1 MLKRV
6 QGDEAREDPSRF
18 SPPGARCAAVHR
30 FANPARFLK
39 LARPL
44 TPACI
49 LAGLL
54 LAAIGIYGGLF
65 LTPPDYLQGE
75 SVRIIYVH
83 VPAAWLGMAGYGFIA
98 AASAVYLVWR
108 HPLADVA
115 ARAAAPIGALY
126 TAICLI
132 TGSIWGRPTWGTW
145 WEWDGRLTS
154 MLVRLFLYLGYI
166 ALAGAGED
174 RERAAKTSAI
184 LALAGAVN
192 LPIIRYSV
200 VWWNTL
206 HQGSSITLSGSSID
220 SSILWPLPLTALGFS
235 LLFAA
240 FVLMRMRADL
250 ARTRVEAR
258 MRRLAEAA

>member
-1 MLKRV
+1 M
-6 QGDEAREDPSRF
+6 
-18 SPPGARCAAVHR
+18 
-30 FANPARFLK
+30 
-39 LARPL
+39 
-44 TPACI
+44 
-49 LAGLL
+49 
-54 LAAIGIYGGLF
+54 
-65 LTPPDYLQGE
+65 
-75 SVRIIYVH
+75 RISD
-83 VPAAWLGMAGYGFIA
+83 W
-98 AASAVYLVWR
+98 SS
-108 HPLADVA
+108 DV
-115 ARAAAPIGALY
+115 
-126 TAICLI
+126 C
-132 TGSIWGRPTWGTW
+132 SS
-145 WEWDGRLTS
+145 D
-154 MLVRLFLYLGYI
+154 
-166 ALAGAGED
+166 LAGAGED

-258 MRRLAEAA
+258 LRRLAAAACTTGRSSSHIMRSPSAETERHSTRLNSSH

>member
-1 MLKRV
+1 M
-6 QGDEAREDPSRF
+6 
-18 SPPGARCAAVHR
+18 HR

-44 TPACI
+44 TPVLI
-49 LAGLL
+49 LAGLSL
-54 LAAIGIYGGLF
+54 VAIGLYGGLF

-75 SVRIIYVH
+75 TVRIMYVH

-98 AASAVYLVWR
+98 GASATYLVWK

-126 TAICLI
+126 TAICLAS
-132 TGSIWGRPTWGTW
+132 GSIWGRPTWGTW

-154 MLVRLFLYLGYI
+154 MLILFFLYLGYI
-166 ALAGAGED
+166 ALSSAGED
-174 RERAAKTSAI
+174 RERAAKTAAI
-184 LALAGAVN
+184 LALVGAIN

-206 HQGSSITLSGSSID
+206 HQGSSITLTGTTID
-220 SSILWPLPLTALGFS
+220 SAILWPLPFAALGFT
-235 LLFAA
+235 LLFAG
-240 FVLMRMRADL
+240 FVLMRMRAEI
-250 ARTRVEAR
+250 ARMRLEAR
-258 MRRLAEAA
+258 MKRLVETA